1 MKEPIEPFEDDLD
14 FSDEGMYASYDA
26 FKTLVDAGVS
36 RPEALKRTG
45 LTEQIVRDLE
55 LEEDEMS
62 LRSDFEEKWDRGDL
76 NDDDDELDGPDKWSD
91 DGFGDDDDWDNERS
105 SYDSGF
111 DEY

>member
-1 MKEPIEPFEDDLD
+1 MKEPIEPIEDDLD

-62 LRSDFEEKWDRGDL
+62 FRSDFEDKWDKGDL
-76 NDDDDELDGPDKWSD
+76 DDDSDDLDKWGD
-91 DGFGDDDDWDNERS
+91 DEVGDDDDWGGDEKS

>member
-1 MKEPIEPFEDDLD
+1 MKEPNEPLEDDLD

-62 LRSDFEEKWDRGDL
+62 FRSDFEEKWDKGDL
-76 NDDDDELDGPDKWSD
+76 NDDDDDGFDKWNDD
-91 DGFGDDDDWDNERS
+91 DGGDDDDWESDKS

>member
-1 MKEPIEPFEDDLD
+1 MKEPIEPIEDDLD

-62 LRSDFEEKWDRGDL
+62 FRSDFEDKWDKGDL
-76 NDDDDELDGPDKWSD
+76 DDDSDDLDKWGDDEL
-91 DGFGDDDDWDNERS
+91 GDDDDWGSDEKS